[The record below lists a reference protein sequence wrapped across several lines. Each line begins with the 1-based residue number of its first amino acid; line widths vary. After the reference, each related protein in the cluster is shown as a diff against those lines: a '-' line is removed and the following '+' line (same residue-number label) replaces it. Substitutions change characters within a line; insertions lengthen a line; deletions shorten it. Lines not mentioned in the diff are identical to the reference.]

1 MDIFESDS
9 IRNHSTGE
17 TPRLPLGLAERSNV
31 LATRRSRTREV
42 SSRYKSPI
50 PSAPSSPRRCQSPS
64 ASRTLSASSQLEQ
77 KRALSAER
85 KRPST
90 PTSPTSPSTSD
101 HDLSSDLRLSSR
113 RTAGGRSAES
123 LWPSTMRSLN
133 VSFHSDI
140 ISIPVSKKEKPV
152 PASPSDRTL
161 RPSSNFA
168 HKLVE
173 TPMVSR
179 KPTPERK
186 RSPLKGKNV
195 PDQLENSKPIDGL
208 HTRLID
214 QRRASRIGR
223 KISLNALSRSGD
235 FTDKIIR
242 SSPGPLPG
250 IGLPSLRRTSSDSIN
265 KLLPRSN
272 NDSSK
277 ILPLDDGLRME
288 DGTNSVDDCS
298 LQAPGIGRKI
308 SLNALSRSGDHT
320 DKIIRS
326 SPRPLSGIGLPSL
339 RRTSSDSI
347 NKLLPRSNNDSSGI
361 LPLDDGLRME
371 EGTNSVDNGSL
382 RTSGIGR
389 KISLNALSRSVDHTD
404 KIIRSSPGSLP
415 LRRTSSDSIN
425 KLLPRSNNDS
435 SRILPLDDGI
445 RMEDGTNSVGDCS
458 LQTSRIGK
466 KISLNALSRCV
477 DHTDKII
484 RNSTGPLPGIGSP
497 SLRRTSSDSI
507 NKLLPRSNNDSS
519 KILPL
524 EDGLRMEDGTNSVDD
539 GSFHASGIGKK
550 ISLNTLSR
558 SVDHND
564 KIIRSSLGPL
574 PGIGLPSLRRTS
586 SDSINKLLPRS
597 NNDSSKILPLDDGLR
612 MEDGTNSVDG
622 LRMEDGTN
630 SVDDCSLQASGIGRK
645 ISLNALSRSVDH
657 TDKIMRSSSR
667 PLPLRR
673 TSSDSINKLLPRSNN
688 DSSRILPLDDGL
700 RMEDGTNS
708 VDDCSLQASEIGRK
722 ISLNAL
728 SRSVDHT
735 DKIIQSSPGPLRLR
749 RTSSDSINKLLP
761 RSNNDSSRILPLDDD
776 LKMEDGTNSVDDC
789 SLQASEIGRKISL
802 NALSRSVDLTDK
814 IIRSSPG
821 PLPLRRT
828 SSDSINKLLPR
839 SNNDSSR
846 ILPLDDGLRMEDGT
860 NSVDDCSL
868 QASEIGRKISLNALS
883 QSVDHTDKIIR
894 SSPGPLR
901 LRRSSSDSINKLLP
915 RSNNDSS
922 RILPLDD
929 GLRMEDGTNSV
940 DDCSLQAL
948 GIGRKI
954 SLNALSQSMDHT
966 DKIIQSLP
974 EPLPR
979 IRLPSSRRTSSNP
992 INKLLQRSDNDSSRI
1007 LPLDDGLRMEDGT
1020 NSVDDCSLQAS
1031 GVGRKI
1037 SLNASSRSM
1046 DHTDKIIRSSLGPL
1060 PGIGLPSSRRTSSD
1074 SINKLLQRS
1083 DNDSSRILPLD
1094 DGLRMEDETNSVD
1107 DCSLQASG
1115 IGRKISLN
1123 ALSRSV
1129 DLTDKIIHSSP
1140 GPPPEIGLPS
1150 LKRTSS
1156 DSINKLLQRS
1166 DNDSSKILPLDDDLR
1181 MEDETNSVD
1190 DGSLQ
1195 ASGIG
1200 RKISLNAL
1208 SQSVDLTDKIIRS
1221 SPRLHPGIGL
1231 PSLRSSSDSINKL
1244 LISDNDSSRI
1254 IPLNNGLNDG
1264 LRMED
1269 ETNIVDD
1276 CSLQTPG
1283 TPRLASNGLPDR
1295 LKSTPAVRSQSL
1307 TLPGLRLP
1315 SPIRTSV
1322 PSSSVSRGS
1331 SPARPRPSTPPPRG
1345 VSPSRIRPTNSIQSN
1360 SSTSVLSFIA
1370 DFKGKKGAN
1379 HIEDSHQLR
1388 LLYNRYMQ
1396 WRFSN
1401 ARAEA
1406 IHDMHKVDAE
1416 RTLCNV
1422 WKAMI
1427 RIWDSVTRNRIDLH
1441 MLKLELKLNEIMN
1454 DQMSY
1459 LDEWDSLE
1467 RDHINSLSG
1476 VSLDLKANTLRVPLT
1491 AGATADVESLKG
1503 AIGSALNVM
1512 RVMASSICS
1521 LLSQVERMNGLAS
1534 ELAAVASQE
1543 KAMLDECESLLAS
1556 TTAMQVEEHSLR
1568 THLIQMKQSSEN
1580 TTLNLLPHKYNYHTT
1595 FITPRQRS

>member
-50 PSAPSSPRRCQSPS
+50 PSAPSSPRRCQSPN

-113 RTAGGRSAES
+113 RTAGGRSES

-133 VSFHSDI
+133 VSFQSDI

-235 FTDKIIR
+235 LTDKIIR

-404 KIIRSSPGSLP
+404 KIIRSSPG
-415 LRRTSSDSIN
+415 
-425 KLLPRSNNDS
+425 
-435 SRILPLDDGI
+435 
-445 RMEDGTNSVGDCS
+445 
-458 LQTSRIGK
+458 
-466 KISLNALSRCV
+466 
-477 DHTDKII
+477 
-484 RNSTGPLPGIGSP
+484 
-497 SLRRTSSDSI
+497 
-507 NKLLPRSNNDSS
+507 
-519 KILPL
+519 
-524 EDGLRMEDGTNSVDD
+524 
-539 GSFHASGIGKK
+539 
-550 ISLNTLSR
+550 
-558 SVDHND
+558 
-564 KIIRSSLGPL
+564 
-574 PGIGLPSLRRTS
+574 
-586 SDSINKLLPRS
+586 
-597 NNDSSKILPLDDGLR
+597 
-612 MEDGTNSVDG
+612 
-622 LRMEDGTN
+622 
-630 SVDDCSLQASGIGRK
+630 
-645 ISLNALSRSVDH
+645 
-657 TDKIMRSSSR
+657 

-708 VDDCSLQASEIGRK
+708 VDDCSLQASGIGRK

-735 DKIIQSSPGPLRLR
+735 DKIIRSSPGPLR
-749 RTSSDSINKLLP
+749 
-761 RSNNDSSRILPLDDD
+761 
-776 LKMEDGTNSVDDC
+776 
-789 SLQASEIGRKISL
+789 
-802 NALSRSVDLTDK
+802 
-814 IIRSSPG
+814 
-821 PLPLRRT
+821 LRRT

-868 QASEIGRKISLNALS
+868 QASGIGRKISLNALS
-883 QSVDHTDKIIR
+883 RSVDHTDKIIR

-901 LRRSSSDSINKLLP
+901 LRRTSSDSINKLLP

-992 INKLLQRSDNDSSRI
+992 INKLLQRSDNDSSQI

-1031 GVGRKI
+1031 GIGRKI

-1046 DHTDKIIRSSLGPL
+1046 DHTDKIIRSSLGPV

-1129 DLTDKIIHSSP
+1129 DLTDKIIQSSL
-1140 GPPPEIGLPS
+1140 GPPLEIGLPS

-1190 DGSLQ
+1190 DCSLQ

-1221 SPRLHPGIGL
+1221 SPRPHPGIGL
-1231 PSLRSSSDSINKL
+1231 PSLRSLSDSINKL
-1244 LISDNDSSRI
+1244 LISDNDSSKI
-1254 IPLNNGLNDG
+1254 IPIHDA

-1276 CSLQTPG
+1276 CSLQAPG

-1476 VSLDLKANTLRVPLT
+1476 VLLDLKANTLRVPLT

-1568 THLIQMKQSSEN
+1568 THLIQMKQSLEN

>member
-31 LATRRSRTREV
+31 LATRRSRMREV

-50 PSAPSSPRRCQSPS
+50 PSAPSSPRRCQSPN

-90 PTSPTSPSTSD
+90 PPSPTSPSTSD

-123 LWPSTMRSLN
+123 LWPSTMRSLS
-133 VSFHSDI
+133 VSFQSDI

-235 FTDKIIR
+235 LTDKIIR

-298 LQAPGIGRKI
+298 LQA
-308 SLNALSRSGDHT
+308 
-320 DKIIRS
+320 
-326 SPRPLSGIGLPSL
+326 
-339 RRTSSDSI
+339 
-347 NKLLPRSNNDSSGI
+347 
-361 LPLDDGLRME
+361 
-371 EGTNSVDNGSL
+371 
-382 RTSGIGR
+382 
-389 KISLNALSRSVDHTD
+389 
-404 KIIRSSPGSLP
+404 
-415 LRRTSSDSIN
+415 
-425 KLLPRSNNDS
+425 
-435 SRILPLDDGI
+435 
-445 RMEDGTNSVGDCS
+445 
-458 LQTSRIGK
+458 
-466 KISLNALSRCV
+466 
-477 DHTDKII
+477 
-484 RNSTGPLPGIGSP
+484 
-497 SLRRTSSDSI
+497 
-507 NKLLPRSNNDSS
+507 
-519 KILPL
+519 
-524 EDGLRMEDGTNSVDD
+524 
-539 GSFHASGIGKK
+539 
-550 ISLNTLSR
+550 
-558 SVDHND
+558 
-564 KIIRSSLGPL
+564 
-574 PGIGLPSLRRTS
+574 
-586 SDSINKLLPRS
+586 
-597 NNDSSKILPLDDGLR
+597 
-612 MEDGTNSVDG
+612 
-622 LRMEDGTN
+622 
-630 SVDDCSLQASGIGRK
+630 
-645 ISLNALSRSVDH
+645 
-657 TDKIMRSSSR
+657 
-667 PLPLRR
+667 
-673 TSSDSINKLLPRSNN
+673 
-688 DSSRILPLDDGL
+688 
-700 RMEDGTNS
+700 
-708 VDDCSLQASEIGRK
+708 
-722 ISLNAL
+722 
-728 SRSVDHT
+728 
-735 DKIIQSSPGPLRLR
+735 
-749 RTSSDSINKLLP
+749 
-761 RSNNDSSRILPLDDD
+761 
-776 LKMEDGTNSVDDC
+776 
-789 SLQASEIGRKISL
+789 
-802 NALSRSVDLTDK
+802 
-814 IIRSSPG
+814 
-821 PLPLRRT
+821 
-828 SSDSINKLLPR
+828 
-839 SNNDSSR
+839 
-846 ILPLDDGLRMEDGT
+846 
-860 NSVDDCSL
+860 
-868 QASEIGRKISLNALS
+868 
-883 QSVDHTDKIIR
+883 
-894 SSPGPLR
+894 
-901 LRRSSSDSINKLLP
+901 
-915 RSNNDSS
+915 
-922 RILPLDD
+922 
-929 GLRMEDGTNSV
+929 
-940 DDCSLQAL
+940 
-948 GIGRKI
+948 
-954 SLNALSQSMDHT
+954 
-966 DKIIQSLP
+966 
-974 EPLPR
+974 
-979 IRLPSSRRTSSNP
+979 
-992 INKLLQRSDNDSSRI
+992 
-1007 LPLDDGLRMEDGT
+1007 
-1020 NSVDDCSLQAS
+1020 
-1031 GVGRKI
+1031 
-1037 SLNASSRSM
+1037 
-1046 DHTDKIIRSSLGPL
+1046 
-1060 PGIGLPSSRRTSSD
+1060 
-1074 SINKLLQRS
+1074 
-1083 DNDSSRILPLD
+1083 
-1094 DGLRMEDETNSVD
+1094 
-1107 DCSLQASG
+1107 
-1115 IGRKISLN
+1115 
-1123 ALSRSV
+1123 
-1129 DLTDKIIHSSP
+1129 
-1140 GPPPEIGLPS
+1140 
-1150 LKRTSS
+1150 
-1156 DSINKLLQRS
+1156 
-1166 DNDSSKILPLDDDLR
+1166 
-1181 MEDETNSVD
+1181 
-1190 DGSLQ
+1190 
-1195 ASGIG
+1195 
-1200 RKISLNAL
+1200 
-1208 SQSVDLTDKIIRS
+1208 
-1221 SPRLHPGIGL
+1221 
-1231 PSLRSSSDSINKL
+1231 
-1244 LISDNDSSRI
+1244 
-1254 IPLNNGLNDG
+1254 
-1264 LRMED
+1264 
-1269 ETNIVDD
+1269 
-1276 CSLQTPG
+1276 PG

-1379 HIEDSHQLR
+1379 YIEDSHQLR

-1476 VSLDLKANTLRVPLT
+1476 VLLDLKANTLRVPLT

-1534 ELAAVASQE
+1534 ELAAIASQE

-1568 THLIQMKQSSEN
+1568 THLIQMKQSLEN

-1595 FITPRQRS
+1595 FITPRQRI

>member
-50 PSAPSSPRRCQSPS
+50 PSAPSSPRRCQSPN

-113 RTAGGRSAES
+113 RTAGGRSES

-133 VSFHSDI
+133 VSFQSDI

-235 FTDKIIR
+235 LTDKIIR

-404 KIIRSSPGSLP
+404 KIIRSSPGPLP

-484 RNSTGPLPGIGSP
+484 RNSPGPLPGIGSP

-539 GSFHASGIGKK
+539 GSFHESGIGKK

-558 SVDHND
+558 SVDHSD

-574 PGIGLPSLRRTS
+574 PGIGLPS
-586 SDSINKLLPRS
+586 
-597 NNDSSKILPLDDGLR
+597 
-612 MEDGTNSVDG
+612 
-622 LRMEDGTN
+622 
-630 SVDDCSLQASGIGRK
+630 
-645 ISLNALSRSVDH
+645 
-657 TDKIMRSSSR
+657 
-667 PLPLRR
+667 LRR

-708 VDDCSLQASEIGRK
+708 VDDCSLQASGIGRK

-735 DKIIQSSPGPLRLR
+735 DKIIRSSPGPLR
-749 RTSSDSINKLLP
+749 
-761 RSNNDSSRILPLDDD
+761 
-776 LKMEDGTNSVDDC
+776 
-789 SLQASEIGRKISL
+789 
-802 NALSRSVDLTDK
+802 
-814 IIRSSPG
+814 
-821 PLPLRRT
+821 LRRT

-868 QASEIGRKISLNALS
+868 QASGIGRKISLNALS
-883 QSVDHTDKIIR
+883 RSVDHTDKIIR

-901 LRRSSSDSINKLLP
+901 LRRTSSDSINKLLP

-992 INKLLQRSDNDSSRI
+992 INKLLQRSDNDSSQI

-1031 GVGRKI
+1031 GIGRKI

-1046 DHTDKIIRSSLGPL
+1046 DHTDKIIRSSLGPV

-1129 DLTDKIIHSSP
+1129 DLTDKIIQSSL
-1140 GPPPEIGLPS
+1140 GPPLEIGLPS

-1190 DGSLQ
+1190 DCSLQ

-1221 SPRLHPGIGL
+1221 SPRPHPGIGL
-1231 PSLRSSSDSINKL
+1231 PSLRSLSDSINKL
-1244 LISDNDSSRI
+1244 LISDNDSSKI
-1254 IPLNNGLNDG
+1254 IPIHDA

-1276 CSLQTPG
+1276 CSLQAPG

-1476 VSLDLKANTLRVPLT
+1476 VLLDLKANTLRVPLT

-1568 THLIQMKQSSEN
+1568 THLIQMKQSLEN

>member
-50 PSAPSSPRRCQSPS
+50 PSAPSSPRRCQSPN

-113 RTAGGRSAES
+113 RTAGGRSES

-133 VSFHSDI
+133 VSFQSDI

-235 FTDKIIR
+235 LTDKIIR

-404 KIIRSSPGSLP
+404 KIIRSSPGPLPLRRTSSDSINKLLPRSNNDSSGILPLDDGLRMEEGTNSVDNGSLRTSGIGRKISLNALSRSVDHTDKIIRSSPGPLP

-484 RNSTGPLPGIGSP
+484 RNSPGPLPGIGSP

-524 EDGLRMEDGTNSVDD
+524 E
-539 GSFHASGIGKK
+539 
-550 ISLNTLSR
+550 
-558 SVDHND
+558 
-564 KIIRSSLGPL
+564 
-574 PGIGLPSLRRTS
+574 
-586 SDSINKLLPRS
+586 
-597 NNDSSKILPLDDGLR
+597 DGLR

-657 TDKIMRSSSR
+657 TDKIIRSSPG
-667 PLPLRR
+667 PLRLRR

-708 VDDCSLQASEIGRK
+708 VDDCSLQASGIGRK

-735 DKIIQSSPGPLRLR
+735 DKIIRSSPGPLRLR
-749 RTSSDSINKLLP
+749 RT
-761 RSNNDSSRILPLDDD
+761 
-776 LKMEDGTNSVDDC
+776 
-789 SLQASEIGRKISL
+789 
-802 NALSRSVDLTDK
+802 
-814 IIRSSPG
+814 
-821 PLPLRRT
+821 
-828 SSDSINKLLPR
+828 
-839 SNNDSSR
+839 
-846 ILPLDDGLRMEDGT
+846 
-860 NSVDDCSL
+860 
-868 QASEIGRKISLNALS
+868 
-883 QSVDHTDKIIR
+883 
-894 SSPGPLR
+894 
-901 LRRSSSDSINKLLP
+901 SSDSINKLLP

-992 INKLLQRSDNDSSRI
+992 INKLLQRSDNDSSQI

-1031 GVGRKI
+1031 GIGRKI

-1046 DHTDKIIRSSLGPL
+1046 DHTDKIIRSSLGPV

-1129 DLTDKIIHSSP
+1129 DLTDKIIQSSL
-1140 GPPPEIGLPS
+1140 GPPLEIGLPS

-1190 DGSLQ
+1190 DCSLQ

-1221 SPRLHPGIGL
+1221 SPRPHPGIGL
-1231 PSLRSSSDSINKL
+1231 PSLRSLSDSINKL
-1244 LISDNDSSRI
+1244 LISDNDSSKI
-1254 IPLNNGLNDG
+1254 IPIHDA

-1276 CSLQTPG
+1276 CSLQAPG

-1476 VSLDLKANTLRVPLT
+1476 VLLDLKANTLRVPLT

-1568 THLIQMKQSSEN
+1568 THLIQMKQSLEN

>member
-31 LATRRSRTREV
+31 LATRRSRMREV

-50 PSAPSSPRRCQSPS
+50 PSAPSSPRRCQSPN

-90 PTSPTSPSTSD
+90 PPSPTSPSTSD

-123 LWPSTMRSLN
+123 LWPSTMRSLS
-133 VSFHSDI
+133 VSFQSDI

-235 FTDKIIR
+235 LTDKIIR

-308 SLNALSRSGDHT
+308 SLNALSRNGDHT

-347 NKLLPRSNNDSSGI
+347 NKFLPRSNNDSFGI

-371 EGTNSVDNGSL
+371 EGTNSIDNCSL
-382 RTSGIGR
+382 QTSGIGR

-404 KIIRSSPGSLP
+404 KIIRSSPGPLP

-425 KLLPRSNNDS
+425 KLLPKSNNDS

-445 RMEDGTNSVGDCS
+445 RMEDGTNSVGDGS

-466 KISLNALSRCV
+466 KISLNALSRSV

-484 RNSTGPLPGIGSP
+484 R
-497 SLRRTSSDSI
+497 
-507 NKLLPRSNNDSS
+507 
-519 KILPL
+519 
-524 EDGLRMEDGTNSVDD
+524 
-539 GSFHASGIGKK
+539 H
-550 ISLNTLSR
+550 
-558 SVDHND
+558 
-564 KIIRSSLGPL
+564 SLGPL
-574 PGIGLPSLRRTS
+574 PGIGSPSLRRTS

-612 MEDGTNSVDG
+612 MEDGTNSVD
-622 LRMEDGTN
+622 DG
-630 SVDDCSLQASGIGRK
+630 SFHASGIGKK
-645 ISLNALSRSVDH
+645 ISLNTLSRSVDH
-657 TDKIMRSSSR
+657 SDKIIRSSPG
-667 PLPLRR
+667 PLLGIGLPSLRR

-688 DSSRILPLDDGL
+688 DSSKILLLDDGLKMEDGTNSVDGL

-708 VDDCSLQASEIGRK
+708 VDDGSLQASGIGRK
-722 ISLNAL
+722 ISLNAF
-728 SRSVDHT
+728 SRSVDH
-735 DKIIQSSPGPLRLR
+735 
-749 RTSSDSINKLLP
+749 
-761 RSNNDSSRILPLDDD
+761 
-776 LKMEDGTNSVDDC
+776 
-789 SLQASEIGRKISL
+789 
-802 NALSRSVDLTDK
+802 TDK

-868 QASEIGRKISLNALS
+868 QASEIGRKISLNALNR
-883 QSVDHTDKIIR
+883 SVDHTDKIIQ
-894 SSPGPLR
+894 SSPRPLPLR
-901 LRRSSSDSINKLLP
+901 RTSSDSINKLLP
-915 RSNNDSS
+915 ISNNDSS

-940 DDCSLQAL
+940 DDGSLQASR
-948 GIGRKI
+948 IGRKI
-954 SLNALSQSMDHT
+954 SLNALSRSIDHT
-966 DKIIQSLP
+966 DKIIRSLP
-974 EPLPR
+974 EPLPK
-979 IRLPSSRRTSSNP
+979 IRLPSSRRTSSGP

-1031 GVGRKI
+1031 RIGRKI

-1060 PGIGLPSSRRTSSD
+1060 PGIGLPSSRKISSD

-1129 DLTDKIIHSSP
+1129 DLIDKIIQSPP
-1140 GPPPEIGLPS
+1140 GPPPEIGLPP

-1156 DSINKLLQRS
+1156 DSINTLLQRS

-1181 MEDETNSVD
+1181 IEDETNSVD
-1190 DGSLQ
+1190 DCSLQ

-1208 SQSVDLTDKIIRS
+1208 SRSVDLTDKIIRS
-1221 SPRLHPGIGL
+1221 SLRPHPGIGL
-1231 PSLRSSSDSINKL
+1231 PSLRSSSDSLNKL

-1254 IPLNNGLNDG
+1254 IPLDG
-1264 LRMED
+1264 LRRED
-1269 ETNIVDD
+1269 ETNIVED
-1276 CSLQTPG
+1276 CSPG

-1379 HIEDSHQLR
+1379 YIEDSHQLR

-1476 VSLDLKANTLRVPLT
+1476 VLLDLKANTLRVPLT

-1534 ELAAVASQE
+1534 ELAAIASQE

-1568 THLIQMKQSSEN
+1568 THLIQMKQSLEN

-1595 FITPRQRS
+1595 FITPRQRI

>member
-50 PSAPSSPRRCQSPS
+50 PSAPSSPRRCQSPN

-113 RTAGGRSAES
+113 RTAGGRSES

-133 VSFHSDI
+133 VSFQSDI

-235 FTDKIIR
+235 LTDKIIR

-404 KIIRSSPGSLP
+404 KIIRSSPGPLPLRRTSSDSINKLLPRSNNDSSGILPLDDGLRMEEGTNSVDNGSLRTSGIGRKISLNALSRSVDHTDKIIRSSPGPLP

-484 RNSTGPLPGIGSP
+484 RNSPGPLPGIGSP

-539 GSFHASGIGKK
+539 GSFHESGIGKK

-558 SVDHND
+558 SVDHSD

-574 PGIGLPSLRRTS
+574 PGIGLPS
-586 SDSINKLLPRS
+586 
-597 NNDSSKILPLDDGLR
+597 
-612 MEDGTNSVDG
+612 
-622 LRMEDGTN
+622 
-630 SVDDCSLQASGIGRK
+630 
-645 ISLNALSRSVDH
+645 
-657 TDKIMRSSSR
+657 
-667 PLPLRR
+667 LRR

-708 VDDCSLQASEIGRK
+708 VDDCSLQASGIGRK

-735 DKIIQSSPGPLRLR
+735 DKIIRSSPGPLR
-749 RTSSDSINKLLP
+749 
-761 RSNNDSSRILPLDDD
+761 
-776 LKMEDGTNSVDDC
+776 
-789 SLQASEIGRKISL
+789 
-802 NALSRSVDLTDK
+802 
-814 IIRSSPG
+814 
-821 PLPLRRT
+821 LRRT

-868 QASEIGRKISLNALS
+868 QASGIGRKISLNALS
-883 QSVDHTDKIIR
+883 RSVDHTDKIIR

-901 LRRSSSDSINKLLP
+901 LRRTSSDSINKLLP

-992 INKLLQRSDNDSSRI
+992 INKLLQRSDNDSSQI

-1031 GVGRKI
+1031 GIGRKI

-1046 DHTDKIIRSSLGPL
+1046 DHTDKIIRSSLGPV

-1129 DLTDKIIHSSP
+1129 DLTDKIIQSSL
-1140 GPPPEIGLPS
+1140 GPPLEIGLPS

-1190 DGSLQ
+1190 DCSLQ

-1221 SPRLHPGIGL
+1221 SPRPHPGIGL
-1231 PSLRSSSDSINKL
+1231 PSLRSLSDSINKL
-1244 LISDNDSSRI
+1244 LISDNDSSKI
-1254 IPLNNGLNDG
+1254 IPIHDA

-1276 CSLQTPG
+1276 CSLQAPG

-1476 VSLDLKANTLRVPLT
+1476 VLLDLKANTLRVPLT

-1568 THLIQMKQSSEN
+1568 THLIQMKQSLEN

>member
-50 PSAPSSPRRCQSPS
+50 PSAPSSPRRCQSPN

-113 RTAGGRSAES
+113 RTAGGRSES

-133 VSFHSDI
+133 VSFQSDI

-235 FTDKIIR
+235 LTDKIIR

-404 KIIRSSPGSLP
+404 KIIRSSPGPLPLRRTSSDSINKLLPRSNNDSSGILPLDDGLRMEEGTNSVDNGSLRTSGIGRKISLNALSRSVDHTDKIIRSSPGPLP

-484 RNSTGPLPGIGSP
+484 RNSPGPLPGIGSP

-539 GSFHASGIGKK
+539 GSFHESGIGKK

-558 SVDHND
+558 SVDHSD

-574 PGIGLPSLRRTS
+574 PGIGLPS
-586 SDSINKLLPRS
+586 
-597 NNDSSKILPLDDGLR
+597 
-612 MEDGTNSVDG
+612 
-622 LRMEDGTN
+622 
-630 SVDDCSLQASGIGRK
+630 
-645 ISLNALSRSVDH
+645 
-657 TDKIMRSSSR
+657 
-667 PLPLRR
+667 LRR

-708 VDDCSLQASEIGRK
+708 VDDCSLQASGIGRK

-735 DKIIQSSPGPLRLR
+735 DKIIRSSPGPLR
-749 RTSSDSINKLLP
+749 
-761 RSNNDSSRILPLDDD
+761 
-776 LKMEDGTNSVDDC
+776 
-789 SLQASEIGRKISL
+789 
-802 NALSRSVDLTDK
+802 
-814 IIRSSPG
+814 
-821 PLPLRRT
+821 LRRT

-868 QASEIGRKISLNALS
+868 QASGIGRKISLNALS
-883 QSVDHTDKIIR
+883 RSVDHTDKIIR

-901 LRRSSSDSINKLLP
+901 LRRTSSDSINKLLP

-992 INKLLQRSDNDSSRI
+992 INKLLQRSDNDSSQI

-1031 GVGRKI
+1031 GIGRKI

-1046 DHTDKIIRSSLGPL
+1046 DHTDKIIRSSLGPV

-1129 DLTDKIIHSSP
+1129 DLTDKIIQSSL
-1140 GPPPEIGLPS
+1140 GPPLEIGLPS

-1190 DGSLQ
+1190 DCSLQ

-1221 SPRLHPGIGL
+1221 SPRPHPGIGL
-1231 PSLRSSSDSINKL
+1231 PSLRSLSDSINKL
-1244 LISDNDSSRI
+1244 LISDNDSSKI
-1254 IPLNNGLNDG
+1254 IPIHDA

-1276 CSLQTPG
+1276 CSLQAPG

-1454 DQMSY
+1454 DQ
-1459 LDEWDSLE
+1459 
-1467 RDHINSLSG
+1467 
-1476 VSLDLKANTLRVPLT
+1476 V
-1491 AGATADVESLKG
+1491 
-1503 AIGSALNVM
+1503 NV
-1512 RVMASSICS
+1512 
-1521 LLSQVERMNGLAS
+1521 
-1534 ELAAVASQE
+1534 
-1543 KAMLDECESLLAS
+1543 
-1556 TTAMQVEEHSLR
+1556 
-1568 THLIQMKQSSEN
+1568 
-1580 TTLNLLPHKYNYHTT
+1580 LP
-1595 FITPRQRS
+1595 

>member
-31 LATRRSRTREV
+31 LATRRSRMREV

-50 PSAPSSPRRCQSPS
+50 PSAPSSPRRCQSPN

-90 PTSPTSPSTSD
+90 PPSPTSPSTSD

-123 LWPSTMRSLN
+123 LWPSTMRSLS
-133 VSFHSDI
+133 VSFQSDI

-235 FTDKIIR
+235 LTDKIIR

-308 SLNALSRSGDHT
+308 SLNALSRNGDHT

-347 NKLLPRSNNDSSGI
+347 NKLLP
-361 LPLDDGLRME
+361 
-371 EGTNSVDNGSL
+371 
-382 RTSGIGR
+382 
-389 KISLNALSRSVDHTD
+389 K
-404 KIIRSSPGSLP
+404 
-415 LRRTSSDSIN
+415 
-425 KLLPRSNNDS
+425 SNNDS

-445 RMEDGTNSVGDCS
+445 RMEDGTNSVGDGS

-466 KISLNALSRCV
+466 KISLNALSRSV

-484 RNSTGPLPGIGSP
+484 R
-497 SLRRTSSDSI
+497 
-507 NKLLPRSNNDSS
+507 
-519 KILPL
+519 
-524 EDGLRMEDGTNSVDD
+524 
-539 GSFHASGIGKK
+539 H
-550 ISLNTLSR
+550 
-558 SVDHND
+558 
-564 KIIRSSLGPL
+564 SLGPL
-574 PGIGLPSLRRTS
+574 PGIGSPSLRRTS

-612 MEDGTNSVDG
+612 MEDGTNSVD
-622 LRMEDGTN
+622 DG
-630 SVDDCSLQASGIGRK
+630 SFHASGIGKK
-645 ISLNALSRSVDH
+645 ISLNTLSRSVDH
-657 TDKIMRSSSR
+657 SDKIIRSSPG
-667 PLPLRR
+667 PLLGIGLPSLRR

-688 DSSRILPLDDGL
+688 DSSKILLLDDGLKMEDGTNSVDGLRMEDGTNSVDGL

-708 VDDCSLQASEIGRK
+708 VDDGSLQASGIGRK
-722 ISLNAL
+722 ISLNAF
-728 SRSVDHT
+728 SRSVDH
-735 DKIIQSSPGPLRLR
+735 
-749 RTSSDSINKLLP
+749 
-761 RSNNDSSRILPLDDD
+761 
-776 LKMEDGTNSVDDC
+776 
-789 SLQASEIGRKISL
+789 
-802 NALSRSVDLTDK
+802 TDK

-868 QASEIGRKISLNALS
+868 QASEIGRKISLNALNR
-883 QSVDHTDKIIR
+883 SVDHTDKIIQ
-894 SSPGPLR
+894 SSPRPLPLR
-901 LRRSSSDSINKLLP
+901 RTSSDSINKLLP
-915 RSNNDSS
+915 ISNNDSS

-940 DDCSLQAL
+940 DDGSLQASR
-948 GIGRKI
+948 IGRKI
-954 SLNALSQSMDHT
+954 SLNALSRSIDHT
-966 DKIIQSLP
+966 DKIIRSLP
-974 EPLPR
+974 EPLPK
-979 IRLPSSRRTSSNP
+979 IRLPSSRRTSSGP

-1031 GVGRKI
+1031 RIGRKI

-1060 PGIGLPSSRRTSSD
+1060 PGIGLPSSRKISSD

-1129 DLTDKIIHSSP
+1129 DLIDKIIQSPP
-1140 GPPPEIGLPS
+1140 GPPPEIGLPP

-1156 DSINKLLQRS
+1156 DSINTLLQRS

-1181 MEDETNSVD
+1181 IEDETNSVD
-1190 DGSLQ
+1190 DCSLQ

-1208 SQSVDLTDKIIRS
+1208 SRSVDLTDKIIRS
-1221 SPRLHPGIGL
+1221 SLRPHPGIGL
-1231 PSLRSSSDSINKL
+1231 PSLRSSSDSLNKL

-1254 IPLNNGLNDG
+1254 IPLDG
-1264 LRMED
+1264 LRRED
-1269 ETNIVDD
+1269 ETNIVED
-1276 CSLQTPG
+1276 CSPG

-1379 HIEDSHQLR
+1379 YIEDSHQLR

-1476 VSLDLKANTLRVPLT
+1476 VLLDLKANTLRVPLT

-1534 ELAAVASQE
+1534 ELAAIASQE

-1568 THLIQMKQSSEN
+1568 THLIQMKQSLEN

-1595 FITPRQRS
+1595 FITPRQRI

>member
-17 TPRLPLGLAERSNV
+17 TPRLALGLAERSNV

-50 PSAPSSPRRCQSPS
+50 PSAPSSPRRCQSPH

-90 PTSPTSPSTSD
+90 PPSPTSPSTSD

-133 VSFHSDI
+133 VSFQSDI

-214 QRRASRIGR
+214 QRRTSRIGR

-235 FTDKIIR
+235 LTDKIIRSSPGPLPGIGLPSLRRTSSDSINKLLPRSNNDSSKILPLEDGLRMEDGTNSVDNCSLQAPGIGRKISLNALSRSGDHIDKIIRSSPRPLSGIGLPSLRRTSSDSINKLLPRSNNDSSGILPLDDGLRMEEGTNSVDNCSLRTSGIGRKISLNALSRSVDNTDKIIRSSPGPLPLRRTSSDSINKLLPRSNNDSSRILPLDDGIRMEDGTNSVGDCSLQTSRIGKKISLNAFSRSVDHTDKIIRNSPGPLPGIGSPSLRRTSSDSINKLLLRSNNDSSKILPLEDGLRREDETNSVDDGSFHASGIDKKISLNTLSRSVDHSDKIIR

-298 LQAPGIGRKI
+298 LQASEIGRKI
-308 SLNALSRSGDHT
+308 SLH
-320 DKIIRS
+320 
-326 SPRPLSGIGLPSL
+326 
-339 RRTSSDSI
+339 
-347 NKLLPRSNNDSSGI
+347 
-361 LPLDDGLRME
+361 
-371 EGTNSVDNGSL
+371 
-382 RTSGIGR
+382 
-389 KISLNALSRSVDHTD
+389 ALSRSVDHTD
-404 KIIRSSPGSLP
+404 KIIQSSPG
-415 LRRTSSDSIN
+415 
-425 KLLPRSNNDS
+425 
-435 SRILPLDDGI
+435 
-445 RMEDGTNSVGDCS
+445 
-458 LQTSRIGK
+458 
-466 KISLNALSRCV
+466 
-477 DHTDKII
+477 
-484 RNSTGPLPGIGSP
+484 PLP
-497 SLRRTSSDSI
+497 
-507 NKLLPRSNNDSS
+507 
-519 KILPL
+519 
-524 EDGLRMEDGTNSVDD
+524 
-539 GSFHASGIGKK
+539 F
-550 ISLNTLSR
+550 
-558 SVDHND
+558 
-564 KIIRSSLGPL
+564 
-574 PGIGLPSLRRTS
+574 
-586 SDSINKLLPRS
+586 
-597 NNDSSKILPLDDGLR
+597 
-612 MEDGTNSVDG
+612 
-622 LRMEDGTN
+622 
-630 SVDDCSLQASGIGRK
+630 
-645 ISLNALSRSVDH
+645 
-657 TDKIMRSSSR
+657 
-667 PLPLRR
+667 RR

-700 RMEDGTNS
+700 R
-708 VDDCSLQASEIGRK
+708 R
-722 ISLNAL
+722 
-728 SRSVDHT
+728 
-735 DKIIQSSPGPLRLR
+735 
-749 RTSSDSINKLLP
+749 
-761 RSNNDSSRILPLDDD
+761 
-776 LKMEDGTNSVDDC
+776 
-789 SLQASEIGRKISL
+789 
-802 NALSRSVDLTDK
+802 
-814 IIRSSPG
+814 
-821 PLPLRRT
+821 
-828 SSDSINKLLPR
+828 
-839 SNNDSSR
+839 
-846 ILPLDDGLRMEDGT
+846 
-860 NSVDDCSL
+860 
-868 QASEIGRKISLNALS
+868 
-883 QSVDHTDKIIR
+883 
-894 SSPGPLR
+894 
-901 LRRSSSDSINKLLP
+901 
-915 RSNNDSS
+915 
-922 RILPLDD
+922 
-929 GLRMEDGTNSV
+929 EDGTNSV

-979 IRLPSSRRTSSNP
+979 IRLPSSRRTSSN
-992 INKLLQRSDNDSSRI
+992 
-1007 LPLDDGLRMEDGT
+1007 
-1020 NSVDDCSLQAS
+1020 
-1031 GVGRKI
+1031 
-1037 SLNASSRSM
+1037 
-1046 DHTDKIIRSSLGPL
+1046 
-1060 PGIGLPSSRRTSSD
+1060 

-1083 DNDSSRILPLD
+1083 DNDSSRILPLND
-1094 DGLRMEDETNSVD
+1094 GLRMEDGTNSVDGLRMEDETNSVD
-1107 DCSLQASG
+1107 DCSLQTSG

-1129 DLTDKIIHSSP
+1129 DLTDKIIQSSP

-1181 MEDETNSVD
+1181 MEDKTNSVD
-1190 DGSLQ
+1190 DCSLQ

-1208 SQSVDLTDKIIRS
+1208 SQSVDLTDKIIQS
-1221 SPRLHPGIGL
+1221 SPRPHPEIGL
-1231 PSLRSSSDSINKL
+1231 PLLRSSSDSINKL
-1244 LISDNDSSRI
+1244 LISDNDSS
-1254 IPLNNGLNDG
+1254 NDG

-1269 ETNIVDD
+1269 ETNMVDD
-1276 CSLQTPG
+1276 CSLQAPG

-1379 HIEDSHQLR
+1379 YIEDSHQMR

-1476 VSLDLKANTLRVPLT
+1476 VLLDLKANTLRVPLT

-1568 THLIQMKQSSEN
+1568 THLIQMKQSLEN

-1595 FITPRQRS
+1595 FLTPRQRS

>member
-50 PSAPSSPRRCQSPS
+50 PSAPSSPRRCQSPN

-113 RTAGGRSAES
+113 RTAGGRSES

-133 VSFHSDI
+133 VSFQSDI

-235 FTDKIIR
+235 LTDKIIR

-404 KIIRSSPGSLP
+404 KIIRSSPGPLP

-435 SRILPLDDGI
+435 SG
-445 RMEDGTNSVGDCS
+445 
-458 LQTSRIGK
+458 
-466 KISLNALSRCV
+466 
-477 DHTDKII
+477 
-484 RNSTGPLPGIGSP
+484 
-497 SLRRTSSDSI
+497 
-507 NKLLPRSNNDSS
+507 
-519 KILPL
+519 
-524 EDGLRMEDGTNSVDD
+524 
-539 GSFHASGIGKK
+539 
-550 ISLNTLSR
+550 
-558 SVDHND
+558 
-564 KIIRSSLGPL
+564 
-574 PGIGLPSLRRTS
+574 
-586 SDSINKLLPRS
+586 
-597 NNDSSKILPLDDGLR
+597 ILPLDDGLR
-612 MEDGTNSVDG
+612 MEEGTNSVDG

-630 SVDDCSLQASGIGRK
+630 SVDDGSFHESGIGKK
-645 ISLNALSRSVDH
+645 ISLNTLSRSVDH
-657 TDKIMRSSSR
+657 SDKIIRSSLG
-667 PLPLRR
+667 PLPGIGLPSLRR

-708 VDDCSLQASEIGRK
+708 VDDCSLQASGIGRK

-735 DKIIQSSPGPLRLR
+735 DKIIRSSPGPLR
-749 RTSSDSINKLLP
+749 
-761 RSNNDSSRILPLDDD
+761 
-776 LKMEDGTNSVDDC
+776 
-789 SLQASEIGRKISL
+789 
-802 NALSRSVDLTDK
+802 
-814 IIRSSPG
+814 
-821 PLPLRRT
+821 LRRT

-868 QASEIGRKISLNALS
+868 QASGIGRKISLNALS
-883 QSVDHTDKIIR
+883 RSVDHTDKIIR

-901 LRRSSSDSINKLLP
+901 LRRTSSDSINKLLP

-992 INKLLQRSDNDSSRI
+992 INKLLQRSDNDSSQI

-1031 GVGRKI
+1031 GIGRKI

-1046 DHTDKIIRSSLGPL
+1046 DHTDKIIRSSLGPV

-1129 DLTDKIIHSSP
+1129 DLTDKIIQSSL
-1140 GPPPEIGLPS
+1140 GPPLEIGLPS

-1190 DGSLQ
+1190 DCSLQ

-1221 SPRLHPGIGL
+1221 SPRPHPGIGL
-1231 PSLRSSSDSINKL
+1231 PSLRSLSDSINKL
-1244 LISDNDSSRI
+1244 LISDNDSSKI
-1254 IPLNNGLNDG
+1254 IPIHDA

-1276 CSLQTPG
+1276 CSLQAPG

-1476 VSLDLKANTLRVPLT
+1476 VLLDLKANTLRVPLT

-1568 THLIQMKQSSEN
+1568 THLIQMKQSLEN

>member
-1 MDIFESDS
+1 MFMVDLFSLEEEFGASVHFHRCGLILIVWMDIFESDS

-50 PSAPSSPRRCQSPS
+50 PSAPSSPRRCQSPN

-133 VSFHSDI
+133 VSFQSDI

-214 QRRASRIGR
+214 QRRVSRIGR

-272 NDSSK
+272 NDSSR

-371 EGTNSVDNGSL
+371 EGT
-382 RTSGIGR
+382 
-389 KISLNALSRSVDHTD
+389 KC
-404 KIIRSSPGSLP
+404 IR
-415 LRRTSSDSIN
+415 
-425 KLLPRSNNDS
+425 
-435 SRILPLDDGI
+435 
-445 RMEDGTNSVGDCS
+445 
-458 LQTSRIGK
+458 K
-466 KISLNALSRCV
+466 KISLNAL
-477 DHTDKII
+477 I
-484 RNSTGPLPGIGSP
+484 
-497 SLRRTSSDSI
+497 
-507 NKLLPRSNNDSS
+507 
-519 KILPL
+519 
-524 EDGLRMEDGTNSVDD
+524 E
-539 GSFHASGIGKK
+539 
-550 ISLNTLSR
+550 
-558 SVDHND
+558 
-564 KIIRSSLGPL
+564 
-574 PGIGLPSLRRTS
+574 
-586 SDSINKLLPRS
+586 
-597 NNDSSKILPLDDGLR
+597 
-612 MEDGTNSVDG
+612 
-622 LRMEDGTN
+622 
-630 SVDDCSLQASGIGRK
+630 
-645 ISLNALSRSVDH
+645 
-657 TDKIMRSSSR
+657 
-667 PLPLRR
+667 
-673 TSSDSINKLLPRSNN
+673 
-688 DSSRILPLDDGL
+688 
-700 RMEDGTNS
+700 
-708 VDDCSLQASEIGRK
+708 
-722 ISLNAL
+722 
-728 SRSVDHT
+728 
-735 DKIIQSSPGPLRLR
+735 
-749 RTSSDSINKLLP
+749 
-761 RSNNDSSRILPLDDD
+761 
-776 LKMEDGTNSVDDC
+776 
-789 SLQASEIGRKISL
+789 
-802 NALSRSVDLTDK
+802 
-814 IIRSSPG
+814 
-821 PLPLRRT
+821 
-828 SSDSINKLLPR
+828 
-839 SNNDSSR
+839 
-846 ILPLDDGLRMEDGT
+846 
-860 NSVDDCSL
+860 
-868 QASEIGRKISLNALS
+868 
-883 QSVDHTDKIIR
+883 
-894 SSPGPLR
+894 
-901 LRRSSSDSINKLLP
+901 
-915 RSNNDSS
+915 
-922 RILPLDD
+922 
-929 GLRMEDGTNSV
+929 
-940 DDCSLQAL
+940 
-948 GIGRKI
+948 
-954 SLNALSQSMDHT
+954 
-966 DKIIQSLP
+966 
-974 EPLPR
+974 
-979 IRLPSSRRTSSNP
+979 
-992 INKLLQRSDNDSSRI
+992 RSDNDSSRI

-1031 GVGRKI
+1031 GIGRKI

-1094 DGLRMEDETNSVD
+1094 DGLRMEDGTNSVD

-1254 IPLNNGLNDG
+1254 IPLNDGLNDG

-1406 IHDMHKVDAE
+1406 LHDMHKVDAE

-1521 LLSQVERMNGLAS
+1521 LLSQVE
-1534 ELAAVASQE
+1534 
-1543 KAMLDECESLLAS
+1543 
-1556 TTAMQVEEHSLR
+1556 EHSLR
-1568 THLIQMKQSSEN
+1568 THLIQMKQSLEN

>member
-17 TPRLPLGLAERSNV
+17 TPRLALGLAERSNV

-50 PSAPSSPRRCQSPS
+50 PSAPSSPRRCQSPH

-90 PTSPTSPSTSD
+90 PPSPTSPSTSD

-133 VSFHSDI
+133 VSFQSDI

-214 QRRASRIGR
+214 QRRTSRIGR

-235 FTDKIIR
+235 LTDKIIRSSPGPLPGIGLPSLRRTSSDSINKLLPRSNNDSSKILPLEDGLRMEDGTNSVDNCSLQAPGIGRKISLNALSRSGDHIDKIIRSSPRPLSGIGLPSLRRTSSDSINKLLPRSNNDSSGILPLDDGLRMEEGTNSVDNCSLRTSGIGRKISLNALSRSVDNTDKIIRSSPGPLPLRRTSSDSINKLLPRSNNDSSRILPLDDGIRMEDGTNSVGDCSLQTSRIGKKISLNAFSRSVDHTDKIIRNSPGPLPGIGSPSLRRTSSDSINKLLLRSNNDSSKILPLEDGLRREDETNSVDDGSFHASGIDKKISLNTLSRSVDHSDKIIR

-298 LQAPGIGRKI
+298 LQASEIGRKI
-308 SLNALSRSGDHT
+308 SLH
-320 DKIIRS
+320 
-326 SPRPLSGIGLPSL
+326 
-339 RRTSSDSI
+339 
-347 NKLLPRSNNDSSGI
+347 
-361 LPLDDGLRME
+361 
-371 EGTNSVDNGSL
+371 
-382 RTSGIGR
+382 
-389 KISLNALSRSVDHTD
+389 ALSRSVDHTD
-404 KIIRSSPGSLP
+404 KIIQSSPG
-415 LRRTSSDSIN
+415 
-425 KLLPRSNNDS
+425 
-435 SRILPLDDGI
+435 
-445 RMEDGTNSVGDCS
+445 
-458 LQTSRIGK
+458 
-466 KISLNALSRCV
+466 
-477 DHTDKII
+477 
-484 RNSTGPLPGIGSP
+484 PLP
-497 SLRRTSSDSI
+497 
-507 NKLLPRSNNDSS
+507 
-519 KILPL
+519 
-524 EDGLRMEDGTNSVDD
+524 
-539 GSFHASGIGKK
+539 F
-550 ISLNTLSR
+550 
-558 SVDHND
+558 
-564 KIIRSSLGPL
+564 
-574 PGIGLPSLRRTS
+574 
-586 SDSINKLLPRS
+586 
-597 NNDSSKILPLDDGLR
+597 
-612 MEDGTNSVDG
+612 
-622 LRMEDGTN
+622 
-630 SVDDCSLQASGIGRK
+630 
-645 ISLNALSRSVDH
+645 
-657 TDKIMRSSSR
+657 
-667 PLPLRR
+667 RR

-700 RMEDGTNS
+700 R
-708 VDDCSLQASEIGRK
+708 R
-722 ISLNAL
+722 
-728 SRSVDHT
+728 
-735 DKIIQSSPGPLRLR
+735 
-749 RTSSDSINKLLP
+749 
-761 RSNNDSSRILPLDDD
+761 
-776 LKMEDGTNSVDDC
+776 
-789 SLQASEIGRKISL
+789 
-802 NALSRSVDLTDK
+802 
-814 IIRSSPG
+814 
-821 PLPLRRT
+821 
-828 SSDSINKLLPR
+828 
-839 SNNDSSR
+839 
-846 ILPLDDGLRMEDGT
+846 
-860 NSVDDCSL
+860 
-868 QASEIGRKISLNALS
+868 
-883 QSVDHTDKIIR
+883 
-894 SSPGPLR
+894 
-901 LRRSSSDSINKLLP
+901 
-915 RSNNDSS
+915 
-922 RILPLDD
+922 
-929 GLRMEDGTNSV
+929 EDGTNSV

-979 IRLPSSRRTSSNP
+979 IRLPSSRRTSSNS

-1007 LPLDDGLRMEDGT
+1007 LPLNDGLRMEDGT

-1031 GVGRKI
+1031 GIGRKK

-1107 DCSLQASG
+1107 DCSLQTSG

-1129 DLTDKIIHSSP
+1129 DLTDKIIQSSP

-1181 MEDETNSVD
+1181 MEDKTNSVD
-1190 DGSLQ
+1190 DCSLQ

-1208 SQSVDLTDKIIRS
+1208 SQSVDLTDKIIQS
-1221 SPRLHPGIGL
+1221 SPRPHPEIGL
-1231 PSLRSSSDSINKL
+1231 PLLRSSSDSINKL
-1244 LISDNDSSRI
+1244 LISDNDSS
-1254 IPLNNGLNDG
+1254 NDG

-1269 ETNIVDD
+1269 ETNMVDD
-1276 CSLQTPG
+1276 CSLQAPG

-1379 HIEDSHQLR
+1379 YIEDSHQMR

-1454 DQMSY
+1454 DQ
-1459 LDEWDSLE
+1459 
-1467 RDHINSLSG
+1467 
-1476 VSLDLKANTLRVPLT
+1476 V
-1491 AGATADVESLKG
+1491 
-1503 AIGSALNVM
+1503 NV
-1512 RVMASSICS
+1512 
-1521 LLSQVERMNGLAS
+1521 
-1534 ELAAVASQE
+1534 
-1543 KAMLDECESLLAS
+1543 
-1556 TTAMQVEEHSLR
+1556 
-1568 THLIQMKQSSEN
+1568 
-1580 TTLNLLPHKYNYHTT
+1580 LP
-1595 FITPRQRS
+1595 

>member
-17 TPRLPLGLAERSNV
+17 TPRLALGLAERSNV

-50 PSAPSSPRRCQSPS
+50 PSAPSSPRRCQSPH

-90 PTSPTSPSTSD
+90 PPSPTSPSTSD

-133 VSFHSDI
+133 VSFQSDI

-214 QRRASRIGR
+214 QRRTSRIGR

-235 FTDKIIR
+235 LTDKIIRSSPGPLPGIGLPSLRRTSSDSINKLLPRSNNDSSKILPLEDGLRMEDGTNSVDNCSLQAPGIGRKISLNALSRSGDHIDKIIRSSPRPLSGIGLPSLRRTSSDSINKLLPRSNNDSSGILPLDDGLRMEEGTNSVDNCSLRTSGIGRKISLNALSRSVDNTDKIIRSSPGPLPLRRTSSDSINKLLPRSNNDSSKILPLEDGLRREDETNSVDDGSFHASGIDKKISLNTLSRSVDHSDKIIR

-298 LQAPGIGRKI
+298 LQASEIGRKI
-308 SLNALSRSGDHT
+308 SLH
-320 DKIIRS
+320 
-326 SPRPLSGIGLPSL
+326 
-339 RRTSSDSI
+339 
-347 NKLLPRSNNDSSGI
+347 
-361 LPLDDGLRME
+361 
-371 EGTNSVDNGSL
+371 
-382 RTSGIGR
+382 
-389 KISLNALSRSVDHTD
+389 ALSRSVDHTD
-404 KIIRSSPGSLP
+404 KIIQSSPG
-415 LRRTSSDSIN
+415 
-425 KLLPRSNNDS
+425 
-435 SRILPLDDGI
+435 
-445 RMEDGTNSVGDCS
+445 
-458 LQTSRIGK
+458 
-466 KISLNALSRCV
+466 
-477 DHTDKII
+477 
-484 RNSTGPLPGIGSP
+484 PLP
-497 SLRRTSSDSI
+497 
-507 NKLLPRSNNDSS
+507 
-519 KILPL
+519 
-524 EDGLRMEDGTNSVDD
+524 
-539 GSFHASGIGKK
+539 F
-550 ISLNTLSR
+550 
-558 SVDHND
+558 
-564 KIIRSSLGPL
+564 
-574 PGIGLPSLRRTS
+574 
-586 SDSINKLLPRS
+586 
-597 NNDSSKILPLDDGLR
+597 
-612 MEDGTNSVDG
+612 
-622 LRMEDGTN
+622 
-630 SVDDCSLQASGIGRK
+630 
-645 ISLNALSRSVDH
+645 
-657 TDKIMRSSSR
+657 
-667 PLPLRR
+667 RR

-700 RMEDGTNS
+700 R
-708 VDDCSLQASEIGRK
+708 R
-722 ISLNAL
+722 
-728 SRSVDHT
+728 
-735 DKIIQSSPGPLRLR
+735 
-749 RTSSDSINKLLP
+749 
-761 RSNNDSSRILPLDDD
+761 
-776 LKMEDGTNSVDDC
+776 
-789 SLQASEIGRKISL
+789 
-802 NALSRSVDLTDK
+802 
-814 IIRSSPG
+814 
-821 PLPLRRT
+821 
-828 SSDSINKLLPR
+828 
-839 SNNDSSR
+839 
-846 ILPLDDGLRMEDGT
+846 
-860 NSVDDCSL
+860 
-868 QASEIGRKISLNALS
+868 
-883 QSVDHTDKIIR
+883 
-894 SSPGPLR
+894 
-901 LRRSSSDSINKLLP
+901 
-915 RSNNDSS
+915 
-922 RILPLDD
+922 
-929 GLRMEDGTNSV
+929 EDGTNSV

-979 IRLPSSRRTSSNP
+979 IRLPSSRRTSSNS

-1007 LPLDDGLRMEDGT
+1007 LPLNDGLRMEDGT

-1031 GVGRKI
+1031 GIGRKK

-1107 DCSLQASG
+1107 DCSLQTSG

-1129 DLTDKIIHSSP
+1129 DLTDKIIQSSP

-1181 MEDETNSVD
+1181 MEDKTNSVD
-1190 DGSLQ
+1190 DCSLQ

-1208 SQSVDLTDKIIRS
+1208 SQSVDLTDKIIQS
-1221 SPRLHPGIGL
+1221 SPRPHPEIGL
-1231 PSLRSSSDSINKL
+1231 PLLRSSSDSINKL
-1244 LISDNDSSRI
+1244 LISDNDSS
-1254 IPLNNGLNDG
+1254 NDG

-1269 ETNIVDD
+1269 ETNMVDD
-1276 CSLQTPG
+1276 CSLQAPG

-1379 HIEDSHQLR
+1379 YIEDSHQMR

-1476 VSLDLKANTLRVPLT
+1476 VLLDLKANTLRVPLT

-1568 THLIQMKQSSEN
+1568 THLIQMKQSLEN

-1595 FITPRQRS
+1595 FLTPRQRS

>member
-17 TPRLPLGLAERSNV
+17 TPRLALGLAERSNV

-50 PSAPSSPRRCQSPS
+50 PSAPSSPRRCQSPH

-90 PTSPTSPSTSD
+90 PPSPTSPSTSD

-133 VSFHSDI
+133 VSFQSDI

-214 QRRASRIGR
+214 QRRTSRIGR

-235 FTDKIIR
+235 LTDKIIR

-277 ILPLDDGLRME
+277 ILPLEDGLRME
-288 DGTNSVDDCS
+288 DGTNSVDNCS

-308 SLNALSRSGDHT
+308 SLNALSRSGDHI

-371 EGTNSVDNGSL
+371 EGTNSVDNCSL

-389 KISLNALSRSVDHTD
+389 KISLNALSRSVD
-404 KIIRSSPGSLP
+404 
-415 LRRTSSDSIN
+415 N
-425 KLLPRSNNDS
+425 
-435 SRILPLDDGI
+435 
-445 RMEDGTNSVGDCS
+445 
-458 LQTSRIGK
+458 
-466 KISLNALSRCV
+466 
-477 DHTDKII
+477 
-484 RNSTGPLPGIGSP
+484 
-497 SLRRTSSDSI
+497 
-507 NKLLPRSNNDSS
+507 
-519 KILPL
+519 
-524 EDGLRMEDGTNSVDD
+524 
-539 GSFHASGIGKK
+539 
-550 ISLNTLSR
+550 
-558 SVDHND
+558 
-564 KIIRSSLGPL
+564 
-574 PGIGLPSLRRTS
+574 
-586 SDSINKLLPRS
+586 
-597 NNDSSKILPLDDGLR
+597 
-612 MEDGTNSVDG
+612 
-622 LRMEDGTN
+622 
-630 SVDDCSLQASGIGRK
+630 
-645 ISLNALSRSVDH
+645 
-657 TDKIMRSSSR
+657 
-667 PLPLRR
+667 
-673 TSSDSINKLLPRSNN
+673 
-688 DSSRILPLDDGL
+688 
-700 RMEDGTNS
+700 
-708 VDDCSLQASEIGRK
+708 
-722 ISLNAL
+722 
-728 SRSVDHT
+728 
-735 DKIIQSSPGPLRLR
+735 
-749 RTSSDSINKLLP
+749 
-761 RSNNDSSRILPLDDD
+761 
-776 LKMEDGTNSVDDC
+776 
-789 SLQASEIGRKISL
+789 
-802 NALSRSVDLTDK
+802 TDK

-846 ILPLDDGLRMEDGT
+846 ILPLDDGIRMEDGTNSVDGLRMEDGT

-868 QASEIGRKISLNALS
+868 QASEIGRKISLHALS
-883 QSVDHTDKIIR
+883 RSVDHTDKIIQ
-894 SSPGPLR
+894 SSPGPLPF
-901 LRRSSSDSINKLLP
+901 RRTSSDSINKLLP

-929 GLRMEDGTNSV
+929 GLRREDGTNSV

-979 IRLPSSRRTSSNP
+979 IRLPSSRRTSSNS

-1007 LPLDDGLRMEDGT
+1007 LPLNDGLRMEDGT

-1031 GVGRKI
+1031 GIGRKK

-1107 DCSLQASG
+1107 DCSLQTSG

-1129 DLTDKIIHSSP
+1129 DLTDKIIQSSP

-1181 MEDETNSVD
+1181 MEDKTNSVD
-1190 DGSLQ
+1190 DCSLQ

-1208 SQSVDLTDKIIRS
+1208 SQSVDLTDKIIQS
-1221 SPRLHPGIGL
+1221 SPRPHPEIGL
-1231 PSLRSSSDSINKL
+1231 PLLRSSSDSINKL
-1244 LISDNDSSRI
+1244 LISDNDSS
-1254 IPLNNGLNDG
+1254 NDG

-1269 ETNIVDD
+1269 ETNMVDD
-1276 CSLQTPG
+1276 CSLQAPG

-1379 HIEDSHQLR
+1379 YIEDSHQMR

-1476 VSLDLKANTLRVPLT
+1476 VLLDLKANTLRVPLT

-1568 THLIQMKQSSEN
+1568 THLIQMKQSLEN

-1595 FITPRQRS
+1595 FLTPRQRS

>member
-31 LATRRSRTREV
+31 LATRRSRMREV

-50 PSAPSSPRRCQSPS
+50 PSAPSSPRRCQSPN

-90 PTSPTSPSTSD
+90 PPSPTSPSTSD

-123 LWPSTMRSLN
+123 LWPSTMRSLS
-133 VSFHSDI
+133 VSFQSDI

-235 FTDKIIR
+235 LTDKIIR

-308 SLNALSRSGDHT
+308 SLNALSRNGDHT

-347 NKLLPRSNNDSSGI
+347 NKFLPRSNNDSFGI

-371 EGTNSVDNGSL
+371 EGTNSIDNCSL
-382 RTSGIGR
+382 QTSGIGR

-404 KIIRSSPGSLP
+404 KIIRSSPG
-415 LRRTSSDSIN
+415 
-425 KLLPRSNNDS
+425 
-435 SRILPLDDGI
+435 
-445 RMEDGTNSVGDCS
+445 
-458 LQTSRIGK
+458 
-466 KISLNALSRCV
+466 
-477 DHTDKII
+477 
-484 RNSTGPLPGIGSP
+484 
-497 SLRRTSSDSI
+497 
-507 NKLLPRSNNDSS
+507 
-519 KILPL
+519 
-524 EDGLRMEDGTNSVDD
+524 
-539 GSFHASGIGKK
+539 
-550 ISLNTLSR
+550 
-558 SVDHND
+558 
-564 KIIRSSLGPL
+564 
-574 PGIGLPSLRRTS
+574 
-586 SDSINKLLPRS
+586 
-597 NNDSSKILPLDDGLR
+597 
-612 MEDGTNSVDG
+612 
-622 LRMEDGTN
+622 
-630 SVDDCSLQASGIGRK
+630 
-645 ISLNALSRSVDH
+645 
-657 TDKIMRSSSR
+657 

-673 TSSDSINKLLPRSNN
+673 TSSDSINKLLPKSNN

-708 VDDCSLQASEIGRK
+708 VDDGSLQASGIGRK
-722 ISLNAL
+722 ISLNAF
-728 SRSVDHT
+728 SRSVDH
-735 DKIIQSSPGPLRLR
+735 
-749 RTSSDSINKLLP
+749 
-761 RSNNDSSRILPLDDD
+761 
-776 LKMEDGTNSVDDC
+776 
-789 SLQASEIGRKISL
+789 
-802 NALSRSVDLTDK
+802 TDK

-868 QASEIGRKISLNALS
+868 QASEIGRKISLNALNR
-883 QSVDHTDKIIR
+883 SVDHTDKIIQ
-894 SSPGPLR
+894 SSPRPLPLR
-901 LRRSSSDSINKLLP
+901 RTSSDSINKLLP
-915 RSNNDSS
+915 ISNNDSS

-940 DDCSLQAL
+940 DDGSLQASR
-948 GIGRKI
+948 IGRKI
-954 SLNALSQSMDHT
+954 SLNALSRSIDHT
-966 DKIIQSLP
+966 DKIIRSLP
-974 EPLPR
+974 EPLPK
-979 IRLPSSRRTSSNP
+979 IRLPSSRRTSSGP

-1031 GVGRKI
+1031 RIGRKI

-1060 PGIGLPSSRRTSSD
+1060 PGIGLPSSRKISSD

-1129 DLTDKIIHSSP
+1129 DLIDKIIQSPP
-1140 GPPPEIGLPS
+1140 GPPPEIGLPP

-1156 DSINKLLQRS
+1156 DSINTLLQRS

-1181 MEDETNSVD
+1181 IEDETNSVD
-1190 DGSLQ
+1190 DCSLQ

-1208 SQSVDLTDKIIRS
+1208 SRSVDLTDKIIRS
-1221 SPRLHPGIGL
+1221 SLRPHPGIGL
-1231 PSLRSSSDSINKL
+1231 PSLRSSSDSLNKL

-1254 IPLNNGLNDG
+1254 IPLDG
-1264 LRMED
+1264 LRRED
-1269 ETNIVDD
+1269 ETNIVED
-1276 CSLQTPG
+1276 CSPG

-1379 HIEDSHQLR
+1379 YIEDSHQLR

-1476 VSLDLKANTLRVPLT
+1476 VLLDLKANTLRVPLT

-1534 ELAAVASQE
+1534 ELAAIASQE

-1568 THLIQMKQSSEN
+1568 THLIQMKQSLEN

-1595 FITPRQRS
+1595 FITPRQRI

>member
-50 PSAPSSPRRCQSPS
+50 PSAPSSPRRCQSPN

-113 RTAGGRSAES
+113 RTAGGRSES

-133 VSFHSDI
+133 VSFQSDI

-235 FTDKIIR
+235 LTDKIIR

-404 KIIRSSPGSLP
+404 KIIRSSPG
-415 LRRTSSDSIN
+415 
-425 KLLPRSNNDS
+425 
-435 SRILPLDDGI
+435 
-445 RMEDGTNSVGDCS
+445 
-458 LQTSRIGK
+458 
-466 KISLNALSRCV
+466 
-477 DHTDKII
+477 
-484 RNSTGPLPGIGSP
+484 PLP
-497 SLRRTSSDSI
+497 LRRTSSDSI

-539 GSFHASGIGKK
+539 GSFHESGIGKK

-558 SVDHND
+558 SVDHSD

-574 PGIGLPSLRRTS
+574 PGIGLPS
-586 SDSINKLLPRS
+586 
-597 NNDSSKILPLDDGLR
+597 
-612 MEDGTNSVDG
+612 
-622 LRMEDGTN
+622 
-630 SVDDCSLQASGIGRK
+630 
-645 ISLNALSRSVDH
+645 
-657 TDKIMRSSSR
+657 
-667 PLPLRR
+667 LRR

-708 VDDCSLQASEIGRK
+708 VDDCSLQASGIGRK

-735 DKIIQSSPGPLRLR
+735 DKIIRSSPGPLR
-749 RTSSDSINKLLP
+749 
-761 RSNNDSSRILPLDDD
+761 
-776 LKMEDGTNSVDDC
+776 
-789 SLQASEIGRKISL
+789 
-802 NALSRSVDLTDK
+802 
-814 IIRSSPG
+814 
-821 PLPLRRT
+821 LRRT

-868 QASEIGRKISLNALS
+868 QASGIGRKISLNALS
-883 QSVDHTDKIIR
+883 RSVDHTDKIIR

-901 LRRSSSDSINKLLP
+901 LRRTSSDSINKLLP

-992 INKLLQRSDNDSSRI
+992 INKLLQRSDNDSSQI

-1031 GVGRKI
+1031 GIGRKI

-1046 DHTDKIIRSSLGPL
+1046 DHTDKIIRSSLGPV

-1129 DLTDKIIHSSP
+1129 DLTDKIIQSSL
-1140 GPPPEIGLPS
+1140 GPPLEIGLPS

-1190 DGSLQ
+1190 DCSLQ

-1221 SPRLHPGIGL
+1221 SPRPHPGIGL
-1231 PSLRSSSDSINKL
+1231 PSLRSLSDSINKL
-1244 LISDNDSSRI
+1244 LISDNDSSKI
-1254 IPLNNGLNDG
+1254 IPIHDA

-1276 CSLQTPG
+1276 CSLQAPG

-1476 VSLDLKANTLRVPLT
+1476 VLLDLKANTLRVPLT

-1568 THLIQMKQSSEN
+1568 THLIQMKQSLEN